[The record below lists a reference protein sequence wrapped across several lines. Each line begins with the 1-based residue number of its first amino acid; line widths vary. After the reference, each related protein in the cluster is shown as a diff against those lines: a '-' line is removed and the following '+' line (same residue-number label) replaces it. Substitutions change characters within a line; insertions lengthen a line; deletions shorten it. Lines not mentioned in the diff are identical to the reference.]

1 MQPVKVV
8 AEEKS
13 SFSQWFVVEDG
24 LISLSLKQLTI
35 FGSALVTATLL
46 LILVASCNDGTGQY
60 VCTFEQWPMISD
72 VINQEMYT
80 RVFILI
86 TAVFMFSVQQ
96 VNVRAFYL
104 ELNGKIDD
112 SRNFNIMLF
121 GIVSLLALPL
131 IGIFDESRWTSVH
144 GFCAGIFFGCF
155 MIYGRLL
162 SIALNEVKSQFDQQT
177 QQAIDKMYTHVTG
190 IIVTTVLFGVSY
202 YLKGHGG
209 ITAILEWAAV
219 LYYLNFF

>member
-1 MQPVKVV
+1 
-8 AEEKS
+8 
-13 SFSQWFVVEDG
+13 
-24 LISLSLKQLTI
+24 LTI
-35 FGSALVTATLL
+35 FGSALVTVTLL

-86 TAVFMFSVQQ
+86 TAMFMFSVQQ

-104 ELNGKIDD
+104 ELHGKIDD

-121 GIVSLLALPL
+121 GIISLLALPL

-155 MIYGRLL
+155 MIYGR
-162 SIALNEVKSQFDQQT
+162 
-177 QQAIDKMYTHVTG
+177 
-190 IIVTTVLFGVSY
+190 
-202 YLKGHGG
+202 
-209 ITAILEWAAV
+209 
-219 LYYLNFF
+219 